1 MPDASFR
8 PDLYRGTAG
17 YYDCFRL
24 AYPDAMLTDLIRRTS
39 PSGHGR
45 LLDLACGTGQ
55 LAFPLR
61 AGFAEVWA
69 VDAEADMGEVVR
81 AKVEAGGEVGD
92 VGVGIAREVSSGDVV
107 DVRAGIAGAVASG
120 DVADVGVG
128 AVRAASSGDAAFV
141 RAVTAKAA
149 VTGDAVDAGEASR
162 GGVARVRVVTAKA
175 EDLDLDAGSVEL
187 VVIGNAFHRLPR
199 DLVARRALTWL
210 EPGGHLA
217 LCWSTSPWAGPLDWQ
232 RAFGDVLRRWQE
244 ALGAASRVP
253 PGAEQRRQTD
263 PDREVLSRAGFEPA
277 VRHEFAVEHRW
288 TVEELAGHVRSTS
301 FLPPSVLADRATE
314 FDGDLR
320 TVLSPYA
327 TDGHLTE
334 TVSFA
339 YDLARKPGRT
349 AG

>member
-1 MPDASFR
+1 
-8 PDLYRGTAG
+8 
-17 YYDCFRL
+17 
-24 AYPDAMLTDLIRRTS
+24 
-39 PSGHGR
+39 
-45 LLDLACGTGQ
+45 
-55 LAFPLR
+55 
-61 AGFAEVWA
+61 
-69 VDAEADMGEVVR
+69 MGEVVR

-92 VGVGIAREVSSGDVV
+92 VGAGIVRAESSGDVADV
-107 DVRAGIAGAVASG
+107 GVGAVGAASRGDGAFVRAVTAKAAVTGDAVDARASIAGAAASG

-162 GGVARVRVVTAKA
+162 DGAARVRVVTAKA
-175 EDLDLDAGSVEL
+175 EDLDVDAGSVEL

-263 PDREVLSRAGFEPA
+263 PDREVLSRAGFEPS
-277 VRHEFAVEHRW
+277 VRHEFAVEYRW

-314 FDGDLR
+314 FDGDLM